1 MSPLKWDFLDIY
13 LTTFSEPESSQKQ
26 NLWRSAFFQKFQILI
41 YISIMQKNIE
51 KKFFVSHIIVSEL
64 VP

>member
-26 NLWRSAFFQKFQILI
+26 NLWRSAFFQKFQKLI
-41 YISIMQKNIE
+41 YISIMQKKSE
-51 KKFFVSHIIVSEL
+51 KKFFVSHIIAFEL